1 MTGPRPSFTVGIEE
15 EYFLVD
21 RETRDLV
28 ADMPEG
34 LMEACEDIVEGIVS
48 PEFIRSQIEI
58 GTPVAENILE
68 VREHLARLRRDVSNV
83 ADDYGMAIISASTHP
98 FAQWGQQRHTDK
110 ERYNMLA
117 EAMQGVVRRL
127 LVSGMH
133 VHVGIEDNDT
143 RIDLMNQVLYFL
155 PHILALS
162 TSSPFFGGVDT
173 GLKSYR
179 TTVFRSLPRTG
190 LPDEFQDW
198 AEYERHIS
206 VLIKA
211 GVIEDPTRLWWDVRP
226 SARYPTLEMRA
237 SDICT
242 RLDDGITIAALFM
255 SLLAM
260 LSRLRQNNQRWRV
273 YSRTLIDEN
282 VWRAQRYGISESLID
297 FGRRKLVPFPR
308 LVDEIIGLVRQ
319 DATELG
325 CITYVENARGILERG
340 TSADRQVA
348 IYQRAVDSGA
358 EPREAL
364 IEVVDF
370 LIDETVA
377 GL

>member
-1 MTGPRPSFTVGIEE
+1 
-15 EYFLVD
+15 
-21 RETRDLV
+21 
-28 ADMPEG
+28 
-34 LMEACEDIVEGIVS
+34 
-48 PEFIRSQIEI
+48 
-58 GTPVAENILE
+58 
-68 VREHLARLRRDVSNV
+68 
-83 ADDYGMAIISASTHP
+83 
-98 FAQWGQQRHTDK
+98 
-110 ERYNMLA
+110 MLA